1 MQQEK
6 ASHHI
11 ATLCRVLGV
20 SSSGYYAWCDRPL
33 SMRARTDQALLDQ
46 IQAIHERSR
55 GTYGAPRIHAELR
68 AQGVRCGRKRVARLM
83 REANLMGAQ
92 RRRYRGTTRQDRQA
106 VPAPDLVQR
115 DFTASAPNQL
125 WVADITYVATGEGW
139 LYLATVLDAW
149 SRRIVGWA
157 MGDTLRTELVVDALN
172 MAVWNRRPA
181 AGVVHHSDRGAQ
193 YTSLTFSRRCRD
205 AGLTPSMG
213 SIGDAYDN
221 ALAEAFFASLEAEL
235 LMRHRFATRKAAR
248 LAFFDYIEAF
258 YNSHRRH
265 SALGY
270 LSPAQFERRWWQRYE
285 VVEGRVRE
293 EILSDAGG

>member
-83 REANLMGAQ
+83 REANLIGAQ

-115 DFTASAPNQL
+115 DFTASAPDRL

-221 ALAEAFFASLEAEL
+221 ALAEAFFASLETEL

-248 LAFFDYIEAF
+248 LALFDYIEAF

-270 LSPAQFERRWWQRYE
+270 LSPAQFERRWWQRHE

-293 EILSDAGG
+293 EMLSDAGG

>member
-55 GTYGAPRIHAELR
+55 GTYGAPRIHAELQ

-106 VPAPDLVQR
+106 VPAPDLVRR

-172 MAVWNRRPA
+172 MAMWNRRPA
-181 AGVVHHSDRGAQ
+181 ARVVHHSDRGAQ

-205 AGLTPSMG
+205 AGLTTSMG

-221 ALAEAFFASLEAEL
+221 ALAEAFFASLETEL

-248 LAFFDYIEAF
+248 LALFDYIEAF
-258 YNSHRRH
+258 YNSHQRH

-270 LSPAQFERRWWQRYE
+270 LSPAQFERRW
-285 VVEGRVRE
+285 
-293 EILSDAGG
+293 